1 MSIIIM
7 VSLTETVEVYYTK
20 GSSSPWRND
29 MPIYEYGC
37 VKCGKTHEIMQ
48 KFSDAP
54 LALCPDCGSEVK
66 KLISNTSFVLK
77 GTGWYATD
85 YAVPKKGEEDKSA
98 KKPSEAKVQD
108 KTTETTTEAK
118 AEPKKEEVAA
128 K

>member
-1 MSIIIM
+1 
-7 VSLTETVEVYYTK
+7 
-20 GSSSPWRND
+20 

-37 VKCGKTHEIMQ
+37 VKCSKTHEIMQ

-54 LALCPDCGSEVK
+54 MTVCPDCGGEVRK
-66 KLISNTSFVLK
+66 MISSTSFVLK

-85 YAVPKKGEEDKSA
+85 YASNKTAVNDKSTPKPAETKTEDKA
-98 KKPSEAKVQD
+98 SENKSEV
-108 KTTETTTEAK
+108 K

>member
-1 MSIIIM
+1 
-7 VSLTETVEVYYTK
+7 
-20 GSSSPWRND
+20 

-37 VKCGKTHEIMQ
+37 MKCGKTHEIMQ

-54 LALCPDCGSEVK
+54 MTVCPDCGGEVRK
-66 KLISNTSFVLK
+66 MISNTSFVLK

-85 YAVPKKGEEDKSA
+85 YASNKKGASDKSA
-98 KKPSEAKVQD
+98 KKPAEPKTEEKTSESKV
-108 KTTETTTEAK
+108 EAK